1 MDRRQFIFAAA
12 AALIGPPV
20 PTRLFERTVGPDV
33 DVTVELSF
41 GAELGRAGL
50 SSGVRSPSPY
60 SVANVKP
67 WPDRPKYN
75 HRPRCVMIGWDRSAV
90 CAS

>member
-41 GAELGRAGL
+41 GAELGRAVG
-50 SSGVRSPSPY
+50 RY
-60 SVANVKP
+60 IDDMIWSVLAGQDSRREFDRLHRTP
-67 WPDRPKYN
+67 WLT
-75 HRPRCVMIGWDRSAV
+75 
-90 CAS
+90 